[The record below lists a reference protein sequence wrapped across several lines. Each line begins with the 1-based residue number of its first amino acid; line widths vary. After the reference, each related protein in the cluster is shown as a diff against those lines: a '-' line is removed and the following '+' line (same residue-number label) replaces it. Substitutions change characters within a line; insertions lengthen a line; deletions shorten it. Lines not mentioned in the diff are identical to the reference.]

1 MDGMSLILKVAQKVS
16 KAREMVYTLTKSED
30 AKWYD
35 YHSNSDSPNRK
46 AIIKKVTQ
54 LAKSK
59 GFSHVYLAD
68 ASHNHIDTFQV

>member
-1 MDGMSLILKVAQKVS
+1 MSLILNVVKRAS
-16 KAREMVYTLTKSED
+16 KPREMVYTLSRAED

-46 AIIKKVTQ
+46 AIIRKVTQ
-54 LAKSK
+54 QAKSN

-68 ASHNHIDTFQV
+68 STGNHIDTFKV